1 VPAEQNIRFVAPPR
15 RIMVAMATPAKRATS
30 AAKKKS
36 SGLKP
41 EPAGQASKPFIRFY
55 HSAAL
60 RKKTLSLLDVIEQAA
75 DATVHRDELSDL
87 VVELSNAGMDYFFI
101 KQLKLAQPGFIV
113 EQSAK
118 LGLAGVQQVMG
129 SVIRK
134 IIGRMDDAQLLSVC
148 GSIRQLM
155 L

>member
-1 VPAEQNIRFVAPPR
+1 
-15 RIMVAMATPAKRATS
+15 MVAMVTPAKRSTS

-36 SGLKP
+36 SGAQP

-60 RKKTLSLLDVIEQAA
+60 RKKTLSLLDAIEQAA
-75 DATVHRDELSDL
+75 DATAHRDDLSKL

-101 KQLKLAQPGFIV
+101 KQLKLARPGFIV
-113 EQSAK
+113 EQSAN
-118 LGLAGVQQVMG
+118 LGMAGVQQVMG

-134 IIGRMDDAQLLSVC
+134 IIARMDSAQLLSVC

>member
-1 VPAEQNIRFVAPPR
+1 
-15 RIMVAMATPAKRATS
+15 MVDMVTPSKRA
-30 AAKKKS
+30 AS
-36 SGLKP
+36 SGKKQSSRLQP
-41 EPAGQASKPFIRFY
+41 EPAGQSSKPFLRVY

-60 RKKTLSLLDVIEQAA
+60 RKKTLSLLDAIEQAP
-75 DATVHRDELSDL
+75 DATAHRDELSNL

-101 KQLKLAQPGFIV
+101 KQLKLAKPGFIV
-113 EQSAK
+113 EQSAN
-118 LGLAGVQQVMG
+118 LGMAGVQQVMG

-134 IIGRMDDAQLLSVC
+134 IIGRMGSAQLLSVC

>member
-1 VPAEQNIRFVAPPR
+1 
-15 RIMVAMATPAKRATS
+15 MADMASPSKRAASSAKTS
-30 AAKKKS
+30 S
-36 SGLKP
+36 SRLQP
-41 EPAGQASKPFIRFY
+41 EPAGQAAKPFFRFY

-60 RKKTLSLLDVIEQAA
+60 RKKTLSRLDAIERAQ
-75 DATVHRDELSDL
+75 DATAHRDDLANL

-101 KQLKLAQPGFIV
+101 RQLKLAKPGFIV
-113 EQSAK
+113 EQSAN
-118 LGLAGVQQVMG
+118 LGMAGVQQVMG

-134 IIGRMDDAQLLSVC
+134 IIGRMNSAQLLSVC